1 MTMRFL
7 SEEWAIALTKNL
19 NESATF
25 KEAAGTQS
33 ATIQQVIT
41 TSEGQTHYW
50 TRIAA
55 GAIEMGLGD
64 IDGPDATIT
73 QSYETAVALAK
84 RELSPV
90 TGFMMGKIKVAGNM
104 GQLLGLQGV
113 LGLIADA
120 MGAMDVEY

>member
-1 MTMRFL
+1 MTVKFL
-7 SEEWAIALTKNL
+7 SAEWAEALTQYL
-19 NESATF
+19 NASESF
-25 KEAAGTQS
+25 EQAAANQT

-41 TSEGQTHYW
+41 GADGETHYW
-50 TRIAA
+50 TKVEGGEISMGMGDA
-55 GAIEMGLGD
+55 GTV
-64 IDGPDATIT
+64 DATIT

-104 GQLLGLQGV
+104 GLLLGLQGI
-113 LGLIADA
+113 LSQIADA

>member
-7 SEEWAIALTKNL
+7 SEEWAIALAKHL
-19 NESATF
+19 NESENF

-50 TRIAA
+50 TRIAD
-55 GAIEMGLGD
+55 GTIEMGLGD
-64 IDGPDATIT
+64 TDAPDATIT

-113 LGLIADA
+113 LGQIADA